1 MTVSETAIQKA
12 YELAEI
18 DAFYVETPYSKE
30 KTAKRLDLLD
40 WFRGWFDKNEEGSI
54 YWDNERNWLCDDLG
68 AYYNDKIFDLKYSNV
83 EKTPLV
89 VKWIKILS
97 LPRFKIPQSEYQRVA
112 EDLEKIEL
120 DNIKDGKD
128 AVSAKFIE
136 YFENNYPIH

>member
-18 DAFYVETPYSKE
+18 DAFYVERPYSKE
-30 KTAKRLDLLD
+30 TVENRLNLLD
-40 WFRGWFDKNEEGSI
+40 WFRGWFDKNEEGDI
-54 YWDNERNWLCDDLG
+54 YWDSGRNWLCEEIE

-83 EKTPLV
+83 AKTPLV

-97 LPRFKIPQSEYQRVA
+97 LPRFNLPQSAYHEVA

-120 DNIKDGKD
+120 DNIEAGKD
-128 AVSAKFIE
+128 TVSSKLIE
-136 YFENNYPIH
+136 YFENNYPNY